1 MASNIMSG
9 MMMNAWVCQ
18 SNSSVLLEN
27 NEALFDKKK
36 ERRNNHLRLSNI
48 SIEIFFWKKK
58 VNTKSTLKFITFR
71 ISTLTGA
78 RYFDMPSVVQL
89 D

>member
-36 ERRNNHLRLSNI
+36 RRNNHLRLSNI

-58 VNTKSTLKFITFR
+58 
-71 ISTLTGA
+71 
-78 RYFDMPSVVQL
+78 
-89 D
+89 